1 MIRSKSLK
9 MLKVKT
15 PGNRRAIHYKK
26 RSKKSL
32 LKLHPKIKREALK
45 EKVRK

>member
-1 MIRSKSLK
+1 MRRSKSLR
-9 MLKVKT
+9 MVKVKT
-15 PGNRRAIHYKK
+15 PGNRRVIHYKK

-32 LKLHPKIKREALK
+32 SKLHPQFKREALK